1 MDTMKP
7 IFTHIVAQK
16 MHDHRASNASRTL
29 PWWIVALLMVLITGR
44 SAAVQVQDIARL
56 RGAEGLPLVGIGL
69 VVGLNGT
76 GDKDVGPSHRM
87 AREIIMRLADDTTTL
102 ADLSK
107 VKSIALVMVHA
118 RIPET
123 GVVAG
128 DRIDCFVSTMHGA
141 KSLVG
146 GTLALTVLHD
156 PLPQSNTA
164 PGQPLPSGAGIY
176 GLASGPLLLE
186 DPENVTNARVRLGL
200 HTTRDVT
207 PNVINAAGQIELVL
221 DEPNAAWPVAK
232 NIAALVNGLGALGQ
246 DVDIA
251 RAVSPKSVLVQLP
264 PAERRQPAAFI
275 SRILESYID
284 ASQVTSGARVLINEK
299 AQVIVIDADVEF
311 TPTVMTVRGLTITGL
326 RPAPDPA
333 DLPPTPVTDRFI
345 GIDPQHRQRGK
356 SSLQDLVDA
365 FNLFDVP
372 FEDQANAIR
381 TLHES
386 GNLHAK
392 LEEL

>member
-1 MDTMKP
+1 MKP

-118 RIPET
+118 RI
-123 GVVAG
+123 
-128 DRIDCFVSTMHGA
+128 
-141 KSLVG
+141 
-146 GTLALTVLHD
+146 
-156 PLPQSNTA
+156 
-164 PGQPLPSGAGIY
+164 
-176 GLASGPLLLE
+176 
-186 DPENVTNARVRLGL
+186 PENVTNARVRLGL